1 MQLDENRMRD
11 LIIDHEEKRILNE
24 IKWELKQ
31 FYYKRNR
38 KYERYKVKFLVIYIL
53 YYYCYW
59 YVSNF
64 ICN

>member
-11 LIIDHEEKRILNE
+11 LVIDHEEKRILNE

-31 FYYKRNR
+31 FHYKRNR
-38 KYERYKVKFLVIYIL
+38 KYERYKMEFLVIYIS
-53 YYYCYW
+53 YYHCYR

>member
-11 LIIDHEEKRILNE
+11 LVIDHEEKRILNE

-38 KYERYKVKFLVIYIL
+38 KYERYKVEFLVIYIS
-53 YYYCYW
+53 YYYCYR

>member
-11 LIIDHEEKRILNE
+11 LVIDYEEKQILNE
-24 IKWELKQ
+24 IKWEFKQ

-38 KYERYKVKFLVIYIL
+38 KYERYKVKFLVIYIS

-59 YVSNF
+59 YVSNY

>member
-1 MQLDENRMRD
+1 MQLDENQIRD
-11 LIIDHEEKRILNE
+11 LVIDYEEKQILNE

-31 FYYKRNR
+31 FYYKRNW
-38 KYERYKVKFLVIYIL
+38 KYEKHKMKFLVIYIS
-53 YYYCYW
+53 YYHYYW

>member
-11 LIIDHEEKRILNE
+11 LVIDHEEKRILNE

-38 KYERYKVKFLVIYIL
+38 KYERHKVEFLVIYIS
-53 YYYCYW
+53 YYHCYR